1 MQNRHGLVIALCGA
15 VAALAIVAQNSARAA
30 DAALI
35 DAAKKEGEVTWYTTQ
50 IIDQFARPAA
60 EAFEKKYGIKVNYVR
75 ADASDSALRILNEA
89 RAGRVQAD
97 LFDGIAAPALV
108 KEGAVLDYVPK
119 SSQRLPPQFV
129 DPQHFWVATNLYV
142 YTLGFNTELVP
153 KGTEPKSYEDLL
165 DPKWKGKMAWSS
177 RSSTTSA
184 PGFVGVVMA
193 AMGETKGRA
202 YLTALAKQ
210 NITPLTVSVRQVL
223 DEVIAGEYSIGLE
236 ILNNHAAISA
246 AQGAPVA
253 WTSLQPSMAV
263 LNVLSMTK
271 SAPHPNAAK
280 LFFDFLVSSDGQ
292 KLYRDADYIPV
303 DPDVPPRDPSLRPD
317 GDKLQAIYFSPQ
329 EVEDQLATWTKI
341 YNEEFR

>member
-1 MQNRHGLVIALCGA
+1 MQSRHGLVVALCGA
-15 VAALAIVAQNSARAA
+15 VVVLAIFVQDSARAA

-108 KEGAVLDYVPK
+108 KEGVVLDYVPD

-165 DPKWKGKMAWSS
+165 DPKWKG
-177 RSSTTSA
+177 
-184 PGFVGVVMA
+184 
-193 AMGETKGRA
+193 
-202 YLTALAKQ
+202 
-210 NITPLTVSVRQVL
+210 
-223 DEVIAGEYSIGLE
+223 
-236 ILNNHAAISA
+236 
-246 AQGAPVA
+246 
-253 WTSLQPSMAV
+253 
-263 LNVLSMTK
+263 
-271 SAPHPNAAK
+271 
-280 LFFDFLVSSDGQ
+280 
-292 KLYRDADYIPV
+292 
-303 DPDVPPRDPSLRPD
+303 
-317 GDKLQAIYFSPQ
+317 
-329 EVEDQLATWTKI
+329 
-341 YNEEFR
+341 

>member
-1 MQNRHGLVIALCGA
+1 LVVALCST
-15 VAALAIVAQNSARAA
+15 VAALAIFAQGPARAA

-60 EAFEKKYGIKVNYVR
+60 EAFERKYGIKVNYVR
-75 ADASDSALRILNEA
+75 ADASDSALRILDEA
-89 RAGRVQAD
+89 RAGKVQAD

-108 KEGAVLDYVPK
+108 KEGVVLDYVPD
-119 SSQRLPPQFV
+119 SAARLPPQFV
-129 DPQHFWVATNLYV
+129 DPQHTWVATNLYV
-142 YTLGFNTELVP
+142 YTLGFNTELVAN
-153 KGTEPKSYEDLL
+153 GTEPKSYADLL

-202 YLTALAKQ
+202 YLGALAKQ
-210 NITPLTVSVRQVL
+210 NITPLSVSVRQVL

-253 WTSLQPSMAV
+253 WISLQPSLAV

-271 SAPHPNAAK
+271 AAPHPDAAK

-317 GDKLQAIYFSPQ
+317 GDKLEAIYFSPQ
-329 EVEDQLATWTKI
+329 QVEDQLPTWTKI